1 MPNPPFSNKLSSAL
15 AMPVELV
22 ATARALRI
30 SKEEFEKEKLWAR
43 QHNMTIYDREE
54 AFGAVNW
61 TPWREINLL
70 IMMLSF
76 IVIICVGACISRWL
90 ERRQDRLRG
99 ARSTR
104 LSTNDDDE
112 EGPAS
117 DAPGLKPVAEAG
129 SESRETPSEPRAA
142 GMENVR
148 RELEKL
154 RLGQYAEAFERE
166 GYDYWLEILKLP
178 KKRFVRLVFK
188 TSMTANHADRLY
200 EQLAIQ
206 RKAMGIRG
214 ERDPD
219 GDDLESCVIL

>member
-1 MPNPPFSNKLSSAL
+1 
-15 AMPVELV
+15 
-22 ATARALRI
+22 
-30 SKEEFEKEKLWAR
+30 
-43 QHNMTIYDREE
+43 MTVYDSQE
-54 AFGAVNW
+54 AFGGVNW
-61 TPWREINLL
+61 NPWREISFL

-76 IVIICVGACISRWL
+76 IVIVCIGACFFRWFESRQ
-90 ERRQDRLRG
+90 ERLRG
-99 ARSTR
+99 VRSMR
-104 LSTNDDDE
+104 LSTNDDDDD

-200 EQLAIQ
+200 EQLEIQ
-206 RKAMGIRG
+206 RKVMGIRG

-219 GDDLESCVIL
+219 GDDLTACVIL

>member
-1 MPNPPFSNKLSSAL
+1 
-15 AMPVELV
+15 
-22 ATARALRI
+22 
-30 SKEEFEKEKLWAR
+30 
-43 QHNMTIYDREE
+43 
-54 AFGAVNW
+54 
-61 TPWREINLL
+61 
-70 IMMLSF
+70 
-76 IVIICVGACISRWL
+76 
-90 ERRQDRLRG
+90 
-99 ARSTR
+99 
-104 LSTNDDDE
+104 
-112 EGPAS
+112 
-117 DAPGLKPVAEAG
+117 
-129 SESRETPSEPRAA
+129 
-142 GMENVR
+142 MENVR

>member
-1 MPNPPFSNKLSSAL
+1 
-15 AMPVELV
+15 MPVELV
-22 ATARALRI
+22 ATARSLRGAVGA
-30 SKEEFEKEKLWAR
+30 SEYEAQRLWAR

-76 IVIICVGACISRWL
+76 IMIICVGALFFRWL

-129 SESRETPSEPRAA
+129 SESCEAASEPRAA
-142 GMENVR
+142 GIENVR
-148 RELEKL
+148 QELEKL

-178 KKRFVRLVFK
+178 KKRFVRLVLK

-200 EQLAIQ
+200 EQLEIQ
-206 RKAMGIRG
+206 RKVMGIRAV
-214 ERDPD
+214 RDPD
-219 GDDLESCVIL
+219 GDDLVCVIL

>member
-1 MPNPPFSNKLSSAL
+1 M
-15 AMPVELV
+15 
-22 ATARALRI
+22 I
-30 SKEEFEKEKLWAR
+30 SAR
-43 QHNMTIYDREE
+43 QE
-54 AFGAVNW
+54 AIGDVKW
-61 TPWREINLL
+61 TPWREISFL

-76 IVIICVGACISRWL
+76 IVIICVGACVSRWL
-90 ERRQDRLRG
+90 ERRQERLRG
-99 ARSTR
+99 ARSMR
-104 LSTNDDDE
+104 LSTNDDDDDDD
-112 EGPAS
+112 GPAS
-117 DAPGLKPVAEAG
+117 DAPGLKPVAEAPG
-129 SESRETPSEPRAA
+129 SESCEAALGPRAA

>member
-1 MPNPPFSNKLSSAL
+1 M
-15 AMPVELV
+15 
-22 ATARALRI
+22 
-30 SKEEFEKEKLWAR
+30 
-43 QHNMTIYDREE
+43 
-54 AFGAVNW
+54 
-61 TPWREINLL
+61 
-70 IMMLSF
+70 
-76 IVIICVGACISRWL
+76 
-90 ERRQDRLRG
+90 
-99 ARSTR
+99 R
-104 LSTNDDDE
+104 LSTNDDDDDD
-112 EGPAS
+112 GPAS
-117 DAPGLKPVAEAG
+117 DAPGLKPVAEALG
-129 SESRETPSEPRAA
+129 SESCEAALGARAA
-142 GMENVR
+142 GMEHVR

>member
-1 MPNPPFSNKLSSAL
+1 
-15 AMPVELV
+15 MPVELV
-22 ATARALRI
+22 ASARALR
-30 SKEEFEKEKLWAR
+30 SPFGASQHQKEEIEKLFPR
-43 QHNMTIYDREE
+43 QHNMTVYDSQE
-54 AFGAVNW
+54 AFGGVNW
-61 TPWREINLL
+61 NPWREISFL

-76 IVIICVGACISRWL
+76 IVIVCIGACFFRWFESRQ
-90 ERRQDRLRG
+90 ERLRG
-99 ARSTR
+99 VRSMR
-104 LSTNDDDE
+104 LSTNDDDDD

-129 SESRETPSEPRAA
+129 SESCEAASEPRAA
-142 GMENVR
+142 GIENVR

-200 EQLAIQ
+200 EQLEIQ
-206 RKAMGIRG
+206 RKVMGIRAV
-214 ERDPD
+214 RDPD
-219 GDDLESCVIL
+219 GDDLVCVIL

>member
-1 MPNPPFSNKLSSAL
+1 
-15 AMPVELV
+15 MPVELV
-22 ATARALRI
+22 ATARSLRGALGASEYEAQR
-30 SKEEFEKEKLWAR
+30 LWAR

-54 AFGAVNW
+54 AFGAVKW

-70 IMMLSF
+70 IMLLSL
-76 IVIICVGACISRWL
+76 IMIICVGACIFRWL
-90 ERRQDRLRG
+90 ERRQERLRG
-99 ARSTR
+99 AKSMR

-112 EGPAS
+112 EGPAP

-129 SESRETPSEPRAA
+129 SESREAASEPRAA
-142 GMENVR
+142 GIENVR

-200 EQLAIQ
+200 EQLEIQ
-206 RKAMGIRG
+206 RKVMGIRG

-219 GDDLESCVIL
+219 GDDLTACVIL